1 MIYKIRTYGD
11 PCLTKEN
18 MEIKEINEEI
28 KEIIENMVETMHD
41 STGVGLAGPQ
51 VGINKKLFVIDIGD
65 GKIRRVI
72 NPEILEASEDYS
84 ETDEGCLSVPGIYK
98 KVKRA
103 FTIKVRYQ
111 NIDGEIVEEQ
121 MEGFLAKAFQHEF
134 DHLSGILFIQKV
146 SPVSKKMISKKLQ
159 LLKKET
165 EKELKNN
172 L

>member
-1 MIYKIRTYGD
+1 M
-11 PCLTKEN
+11 
-18 MEIKEINEEI
+18 
-28 KEIIENMVETMHD
+28 
-41 STGVGLAGPQ
+41 
-51 VGINKKLFVIDIGD
+51 
-65 GKIRRVI
+65 
-72 NPEILEASEDYS
+72 
-84 ETDEGCLSVPGIYK
+84 
-98 KVKRA
+98 KRA